1 MTGNRNI
8 IPRYISKLNPAETH
22 YAGNP
27 NDDTDQKVEELED
40 LKRDIVPPLLKGLLW
55 QSYVEI
61 TQSCPW
67 KYCSLYRN
75 SGK

>member
-22 YAGNP
+22 YVGNP

-40 LKRDIVPPLLKGLLW
+40 LKRDIVPPLLKGLL
-55 QSYVEI
+55 
-61 TQSCPW
+61 
-67 KYCSLYRN
+67 
-75 SGK
+75 

>member
-40 LKRDIVPPLLKGLLW
+40 LKRDIVPPLLKGLL
-55 QSYVEI
+55 
-61 TQSCPW
+61 
-67 KYCSLYRN
+67 
-75 SGK
+75 